1 VSEPASGR
9 TGLRTRLLI
18 VAYLAWCAVGYS
30 VLLWSDW
37 RYLWHAPLHAFA
49 ALIIWKPALLRPRK
63 ARPTATHFIMV
74 GVAYSAF
81 IGEPLAILG
90 HGDLHPNLLLN
101 SVLWIGSFT
110 GVYLAWLWLLRRYR
124 WGALNIFMMCG
135 AVALFDH
142 SLMLWKLAGAFDAV
156 GFLLIAPVLH
166 AVYASMIAPVVI
178 SYREALARNTDAP
191 GSGGQAWAAVLPGVL
206 FRIGGL
212 WIGFV
217 GTVLR
222 HLA

>member
-1 VSEPASGR
+1 VPEPASGR

-18 VAYLAWCAVGYS
+18 VAYLAWCTAGYS

-37 RYLWHAPLHAFA
+37 RYLWHVPLHAFA
-49 ALIIWKPALLRPRK
+49 ALLIWKPALLRPRK
-63 ARPTATHFIMV
+63 ASPTAPHFIMV

-90 HGDLHPNLLLN
+90 RGDLHPHLLLN

-124 WGALNIFMMCG
+124 WRAFNVFMMCG
-135 AVALFDH
+135 TVALFDH
-142 SLMLWKLAGAFDAV
+142 SLMLWKLAGAFDAI

-166 AVYASMIAPVVI
+166 AVYASMIAPAVI
-178 SYREALARNTDAP
+178 AYREALAHKVDGP
-191 GSGGQAWAAVLPGVL
+191 GIVGQAQAAVLPGVL
-206 FRIGGL
+206 FWIGGL
-212 WIGFV
+212 WIGLV
-217 GTVLR
+217 GTALR
-222 HLA
+222 LAA

>member
-1 VSEPASGR
+1 MPEPAPGR

-18 VAYLAWCAVGYS
+18 AAYLAWCTAGYS

-37 RYLWHAPLHAFA
+37 RYLWHVPLHAFA
-49 ALIIWKPALLRPRK
+49 LLLIWKPTLLRPRK

-74 GVAYSAF
+74 GVAYSTLV
-81 IGEPLAILG
+81 GEPLAILG

-101 SVLWIGSFT
+101 SFLWIGSFT

-124 WGALNIFMMCG
+124 WHPLDIFMLCG

-142 SLMLWKLAGAFDAV
+142 SLMLWKLAGAFDAI
-156 GFLLIAPVLH
+156 GLFLIAPVLH
-166 AVYASMIAPVVI
+166 AVYASMIAPVVMA
-178 SYREALARNTDAP
+178 YREALMRDADAP
-191 GSGGQAWAAVLPGVL
+191 GFGGQASAVMLPGVL
-206 FRIGGL
+206 FWIGGL
-212 WIGFV
+212 WIGLV

-222 HLA
+222 HTA